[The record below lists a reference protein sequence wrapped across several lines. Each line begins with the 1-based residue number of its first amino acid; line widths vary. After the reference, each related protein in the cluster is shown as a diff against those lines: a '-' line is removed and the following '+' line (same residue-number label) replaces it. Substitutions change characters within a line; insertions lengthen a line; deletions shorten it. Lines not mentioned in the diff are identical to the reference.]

1 MLGKAPVR
9 NNRWFAFIAVVIST
23 SLLIS
28 GISSVVFAA
37 EDPGVFLT
45 NRVDGKILKPYLSFM
60 SLKPLTVSLD
70 DPRGIACGPGGLL
83 YVAETSKGRIVRFNQ
98 QGNYKE
104 EVVVDEPGSGFSGH
118 PLNLDFGPNGNLF
131 FTTPKSGLWMIEAG
145 DPRKEPEKLLKG
157 KYFNQQGHSLH
168 DLAFLKTGE
177 YAGDIILSVFT
188 EKPYGG
194 YVVRIPAPDYNQ
206 IRPFIEEYS
215 VEELGNKVSQHLRVP
230 VALAVNDLGEIFIAD
245 HEKREYH
252 VLRYSPGGEFVDIF
266 VESITNP
273 MDLNFSAEGKL
284 YATLGPLWR
293 EDQEGGGVKI
303 YSRSGDQELYV
314 PRSNI
319 WGVALCEN

>member
-1 MLGKAPVR
+1 MLSKVSVSK
-9 NNRWFAFIAVVIST
+9 NRWFAFITTVIII

-28 GISSVVFAA
+28 GVSMVVIAA
-37 EDPGVFLT
+37 NGPEVFLT

-131 FTTPKSGLWMIEAG
+131 FTTPKNGLWMIEAG

-206 IRPFIEEYS
+206 VRQFIDEYS
-215 VEELGNKVSQHLRVP
+215 VEELGNKVIKHLRIP

-252 VLRYSPGGEFVDIF
+252 VLRYSPNGEFVDIF

-273 MDLNFSAEGKL
+273 MDLNFNAEGKL
-284 YATLGPLWR
+284 YATLGPLLH
-293 EDQEGGGVKI
+293 EDQKGGGIKI